1 MSLSATDRKT
11 YWTDQRESLNR
22 IRSRLS
28 DRDSPK
34 RLRESPVHRD
44 HSPYGKYR
52 KPTSPAYLP
61 RLDRH
66 DRTPEGYRD
75 DHVRGSR
82 YGVIPPVHRRE
93 KNKSPAVDYDSW
105 GEESDDEEEHQQPQ
119 YYMPQPL
126 PYGYPTYVPP
136 GGPQPVVFGPPFPM
150 YYPPPPQY
158 RGKNRRSKDK
168 RRQRSP
174 EHSKSYRNEP
184 PLHHSIPGQD
194 TTRYREPSV
203 KDDVLKR
210 YKYIYP
216 RDSPFTPPAGE
227 TLVEQRYRGDID
239 SLMYFYFTD
248 HPLFA
253 EDTVDWLTNDLLED
267 IIPDLLIE
275 TFTDISKLTPSH
287 PLHSVSANL
296 AEEIG
301 SEAVQDEIEAVVR
314 EAVNDM
320 VNAHMGSKSGEDWLS
335 AIINDRIANS
345 VFDELLDSHVD
356 NIKDELI
363 TNIIQE
369 VVIEGYLEDEI
380 IEVEV
385 EEESAE
391 IAHDILHRF
400 DSKLMK
406 KELKEVSKKAGD
418 KLMDL
423 FIGEQLLLLVAKQ
436 GKVWGENDLYNK
448 IMDDFILTRLLE
460 QYYFVR
466 DERHKTLASKP
477 MRKLHEK
484 AVSEVALD
492 VLLQQMH
499 ASLDEDLAD
508 VDEYERGV
516 DGNQSAPATPMLPIP
531 STRLPLS

>member
-34 RLRESPVHRD
+34 RLRESPAVSRD

-75 DHVRGSR
+75 DPVRGSR

-93 KNKSPAVDYDSW
+93 KIKSPAVDYDSW
-105 GEESDDEEEHQQPQ
+105 GEESDEEEEQQPQ

-126 PYGYPTYVPP
+126 PYGYPAYVPP

-168 RRQRSP
+168 RRHRSP
-174 EHSKSYRNEP
+174 EQSRHYRNDP

-210 YKYIYP
+210 YRYIYP

-227 TLVEQRYRGDID
+227 SLVEQRYRGDI
-239 SLMYFYFTD
+239 
-248 HPLFA
+248 
-253 EDTVDWLTNDLLED
+253 
-267 IIPDLLIE
+267 
-275 TFTDISKLTPSH
+275 TPSH

-301 SEAVQDEIEAVVR
+301 SEAIQDEIEAVVR

-320 VNAHMGSKSGEDWLS
+320 VNDHMGSKSGEDWLS

-345 VFDELLDSHVD
+345 VFDDLLDSHVD

-363 TNIIQE
+363 TQIIQE

-391 IAHDILHRF
+391 IAQDILHRF
-400 DSKLMK
+400 DSKLMR

-436 GKVWGENDLYNK
+436 GKVWGENDHYNK
-448 IMDDFILTRLLE
+448 IMDDFILNRLLE

-477 MRKLHEK
+477 MKKLHEK
-484 AVSEVALD
+484 AVSAVALD

-516 DGNQSAPATPMLPIP
+516 DGNQSAPATPVVPIP
-531 STRLPLS
+531 STRIPLS

>member
-1 MSLSATDRKT
+1 MSLSATNRKS
-11 YWTDQRESLNR
+11 YWTDQRDSLNR

-34 RLRESPVHRD
+34 RLRESPVGQRD

-61 RLDRH
+61 RLERH

-75 DHVRGSR
+75 DHVRGGQ
-82 YGVIPPVHRRE
+82 YGVVPPVHRRE

-105 GEESDDEEEHQQPQ
+105 GEESDEEEDHHQQPQ

-168 RRQRSP
+168 RRHKSP
-174 EHSKSYRNEP
+174 DQNRSYRNDP

-194 TTRYREPSV
+194 IYGTYPREPSV

-210 YKYIYP
+210 YRYIHP

-227 TLVEQRYRGDID
+227 TLVEQRYRGDI
-239 SLMYFYFTD
+239 
-248 HPLFA
+248 
-253 EDTVDWLTNDLLED
+253 
-267 IIPDLLIE
+267 
-275 TFTDISKLTPSH
+275 TPSH
-287 PLHSVSANL
+287 PLHGVSGTL

-301 SEAVQDEIEAVVR
+301 SEVVQEEIEAVVK

-320 VNAHMGSKSGEDWLS
+320 VNDHMGSKSGEDWLA

-345 VFDELLDSHVD
+345 VFDDLLDGHID

-363 TNIIQE
+363 TAIIQE

-391 IAHDILHRF
+391 IAHDILNRF
-400 DSKLMK
+400 DSKLMR
-406 KELKEVSKKAGD
+406 KELKEVSKKANE
-418 KLMDL
+418 KLMDQ
-423 FIGEQLLLLVAKQ
+423 FIVEQLLLLVAKQ
-436 GKVWGENDLYNK
+436 GKVWGENDHYNK

-466 DERHKTLASKP
+466 DERNKTLASKP

-484 AVSEVALD
+484 AVSAVALD

-499 ASLDEDLAD
+499 QSLDEDLAD

-516 DGNQSAPATPMLPIP
+516 DGNQSAPATPIIPAP
-531 STRLPLS
+531 STRIPLS